1 MYPNQPF
8 PEQTLVEALHKLPK
22 AAIPQADA
30 QFHKHSIERYT
41 GGIAIYPE
49 QPFPMHRLNST
60 SPRTSTQVAAQ
71 FSQTSHS
78 PSRRSIPQARVRATH
93 AWYQCISAGH
103 KSILNRQYQLHAT

>member
-22 AAIPQADA
+22 PAIPQADA

-49 QPFPMHRLNST
+49 QPFQKPSYERYT
-60 SPRTSTQVAAQ
+60 SG
-71 FSQTSHS
+71 
-78 PSRRSIPQARVRATH
+78 
-93 AWYQCISAGH
+93 SA
-103 KSILNRQYQLHAT
+103 I